1 MLKVS
6 DFPAK
11 GAQIEDSDLLLI
23 SDYNGATYDSKYV
36 TGANVRPFKTVIFN
50 ISQVGTN
57 APTVNYSYVGEVTQ
71 TFTFSY
77 LSVGNYRL
85 TSSSALFTS
94 NKTFCQIT
102 LGSGIL
108 DLQAGVVV
116 TSTTQLDITNCTASS
131 TLDGL
136 LTSANLQIT
145 IIK

>member
-102 LGSGIL
+102 LGSNIL